1 MKDGIGAKVG
11 DLKELGAVYKAK
23 THTHIWPIWLRI
35 ETGGGQFKR
44 RNEPS
49 VSIKCGEFLN

>member
-23 THTHIWPIWLRI
+23 THTHTYGRSGS
-35 ETGGGQFKR
+35 E
-44 RNEPS
+44 
-49 VSIKCGEFLN
+49 